1 MSNYKRVRALI
12 DLDILENNVN
22 EIKKH
27 IPYGTRIAGVIK
39 ADGYGHGDIP
49 IAKTLENL
57 VDFYAVSTL
66 NEALNLY
73 YHNLY
78 KPILVLGPLPG
89 DDYKELIEN
98 NIRATVFTL
107 NQALSISR
115 EAKKQSRIAYIH
127 IAVDTGMNR
136 IGIRDNEEGAELVK
150 KIYNLDYLQVEGIFT
165 HMYAADESDLSSA
178 NAQLRRFKRFL
189 FLLKKCGIEPKLKHI
204 SNSAGIVRNIGDTY
218 DMVRAGIIMY
228 GIRPSDETNMGAMDI
243 RPILSIKSMITY
255 VKYIEKGETVSY
267 GATYKAEKR
276 VRVATIPIGYGDG
289 YPRSLSNKGYV
300 LINGKKACILG
311 RVCMDQMM
319 VDVSEIPE
327 ADTGTEV
334 TIIGSDGAEAISVES
349 LASLCDKFPY
359 ELVCDL
365 SKRIPRIYVRG
376 GMVVGIKDYTRDMY
390 RDFLY

>member
-107 NQALSISR
+107 NQALSI
-115 EAKKQSRIAYIH
+115 
-127 IAVDTGMNR
+127 
-136 IGIRDNEEGAELVK
+136 
-150 KIYNLDYLQVEGIFT
+150 
-165 HMYAADESDLSSA
+165 
-178 NAQLRRFKRFL
+178 
-189 FLLKKCGIEPKLKHI
+189 
-204 SNSAGIVRNIGDTY
+204 
-218 DMVRAGIIMY
+218 
-228 GIRPSDETNMGAMDI
+228 
-243 RPILSIKSMITY
+243 
-255 VKYIEKGETVSY
+255 
-267 GATYKAEKR
+267 
-276 VRVATIPIGYGDG
+276 
-289 YPRSLSNKGYV
+289 
-300 LINGKKACILG
+300 
-311 RVCMDQMM
+311 
-319 VDVSEIPE
+319 
-327 ADTGTEV
+327 
-334 TIIGSDGAEAISVES
+334 
-349 LASLCDKFPY
+349 
-359 ELVCDL
+359 
-365 SKRIPRIYVRG
+365 
-376 GMVVGIKDYTRDMY
+376 
-390 RDFLY
+390 